1 MAILNK
7 ANCTAFGACSL
18 CLDKILYEKN
28 VPASAG
34 KINRLERSPK

>member
-1 MAILNK
+1 LAQ
-7 ANCTAFGACSL
+7 GL
-18 CLDKILYEKN
+18 CLDKILCEKN